1 MCDFLSYNIDERS
14 ECMKN
19 VEIGKRIQQR
29 RKALNISVVDIAAR
43 TGLSK
48 ATIHRY
54 ESGDIKDIKLP
65 VLETIAEILDVNPT
79 WLLGKTETMERLEYK
94 TTNLLIALD
103 HAIDFV
109 NKTPRLTAGSRQIT
123 NYERC
128 IVTKIIQT
136 TKDILDKGE

>member
-1 MCDFLSYNIDERS
+1 
-14 ECMKN
+14 MKN

>member
-1 MCDFLSYNIDERS
+1 
-14 ECMKN
+14 MKN
-19 VEIGKRIQQR
+19 MEIGKRIQQR
-29 RKALNISVVDIAAR
+29 RKALNISVVDIAAY

-65 VLETIAEILDVNPT
+65 VLETIAEILGVNPM
-79 WLLGKTETMERLEYK
+79 WLLGKSETMERLENK
-94 TTNLLIALD
+94 TTNMLIALD
-103 HAIDFV
+103 HVIDFV

-123 NYERC
+123 NHEKY
-128 IVTKIIQT
+128 IITKIMQM

>member
-1 MCDFLSYNIDERS
+1 
-14 ECMKN
+14 MKN
-19 VEIGKRIQQR
+19 MEIGKRIQQR
-29 RKALNISVVDIAAR
+29 RKALNISVVDIAAY

-65 VLETIAEILDVNPT
+65 VLETIAEILCVNPM
-79 WLLGKTETMERLEYK
+79 WLLGKSEIMERLEYK
-94 TTNLLIALD
+94 TTNMLIALD
-103 HAIDFV
+103 HVIDFV

-123 NYERC
+123 NHEKY
-128 IVTKIIQT
+128 IVTKIIQM